1 MYHGNAKLCY
11 MDTDSF
17 TINIKTKDVY
27 EDIANNAEKR
37 FYTLHYEDYISLPTV
52 NNIKV
57 IGFVKDQLG
66 GNIMTE
72 FVVLRPKTYTYL
84 VGHGSSDKK

>member
-1 MYHGNAKLCY
+1 

-37 FYTLHYEDYISLPTV
+37 FYTSHYEDY
-52 NNIKV
+52 IKV

>member
-37 FYTLHYEDYISLPTV
+37 FYTSHYEDYISLPTV

-57 IGFVKDQLG
+57 IGFAKDQLG